1 MGSPAKNILY
11 IHHVNFYVKDVNLW
25 QKWFEFYLDFKAI
38 ADRTTPHTHTKI
50 LHQGQIQIHLSQAL
64 TSHSHVAQYLQNH
77 PQGIGEIGFAVRRY
91 SSRSHSVSEG
101 NRESLNPNLRLPI
114 VPEWGD
120 ILHSFVK
127 ENLTSESYPES
138 YPMKDI
144 SSSYLFR
151 AIDHIVVNVPEI
163 NTVANWYEQNLGLH
177 QGDRFKIQTPN
188 SALSSIVMQSGDRKI
203 QIPINEPTTPNSQ
216 IQEFLNYNN
225 GAGVQHL
232 ALLTDDITATVA
244 KLKQRGLKF
253 LETTPPILSD
263 RQDSYT
269 EPYTEQTLMQIFTQ
283 PIFNEPTFF
292 FEIIQRQNHA
302 QGFGEKNFQALFEA
316 VERQQL
322 IKVSSR

>member
-50 LHQGQIQIHLSQAL
+50 LQQGQIQIHLSQAL

-77 PQGIGEIGFAVRRY
+77 PQGIGEIGFAVR
-91 SSRSHSVSEG
+91 
-101 NRESLNPNLRLPI
+101 SLNPDLILPV

-127 ENLTSESYPES
+127 ENLTSEFHPES
-138 YPMKDI
+138 YPMMDI
-144 SSSYLFR
+144 SSSHLFK
-151 AIDHIVVNVPEI
+151 AIDHIVVNVHEM

-177 QGDRFKIQTPN
+177 QGDRFKIQTPK

-225 GAGVQHL
+225 GAGIQHL

-244 KLKQRGLKF
+244 KLKKRGLKF

-269 EPYTEQTLMQIFTQ
+269 EPYTQQTLMQIFTQ